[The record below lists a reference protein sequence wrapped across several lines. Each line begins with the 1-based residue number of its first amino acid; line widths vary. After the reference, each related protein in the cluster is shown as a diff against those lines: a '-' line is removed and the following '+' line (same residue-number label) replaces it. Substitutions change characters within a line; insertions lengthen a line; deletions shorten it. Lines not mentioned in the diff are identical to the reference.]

1 MTRHALTAMTAR
13 LRCAIY
19 TRKSTEEGLDQDFNS
34 LDAQREAGEAF
45 IASQR
50 HEGWM
55 AIQDPYDDGGYT
67 GGNMERPA
75 LKRLMADIEAGK
87 IDIVVVYKVD
97 RLSRSLLDFAR
108 LMEVFDRKKVSFVSV
123 TQQFNTA
130 TSIGRLVLNIL
141 LSFAQ
146 FEREMIS
153 ERTRDKMSAARR
165 KGKWTGGRPPLGYD
179 IIGRKLVINDV
190 EAQLIRTVFMLY
202 LDERSLLRVA
212 EVLNTRG
219 HRMKSWTT
227 RKGEHRDGGQW
238 DKAAVLRVLTSV
250 VYLGKIEYREVVY
263 QGEHP
268 AIVDEATFNR
278 VAALLKARRGGAGN
292 SKNTFG
298 FLLRG
303 LIRCRACGS
312 VMTSSCTTRKATVY
326 RYYTC
331 TAVARR
337 GRAKCPVRAV
347 PAEAIERFVVER
359 IQTLGREPSLVDGVV
374 AQAQRSE
381 ESIEAL
387 NQEER
392 QLSVEYARLRAEAKR
407 VLGLLAEQAGGDGGF
422 ARERLGELDE
432 RAAQVNARCFE
443 IRQTLAAAENGAFA
457 RDDIEAALAMFVPVW
472 EALQTHERTRILRLL
487 IEHIDYD
494 GVGGELAINFRP
506 LGVKL
511 LAREA
516 AGVAA

>member
-1 MTRHALTAMTAR
+1 MTAR
-13 LRCAIY
+13 LRCVIY

-50 HEGWM
+50 HEGWVAM
-55 AIQDPYDDGGYT
+55 PDRYDDGGYT
-67 GGNMERPA
+67 GGNIERPG
-75 LKRLMADIEAGK
+75 LKRLMSDIEAGK

-108 LMEVFDRKKVSFVSV
+108 LMELFDRKKVSFVSV

-179 IIGRKLVINDV
+179 IAGRKLVINTD
-190 EAQLIRTVFMLY
+190 EAQLVRTIFSLY
-202 LDERSLLRVA
+202 LDKRSLLRVA
-212 EVLNTRG
+212 ETLNTRG
-219 HRMKSWTT
+219 HRMKSWIT
-227 RKGEHRDGGQW
+227 RKGAHREGGQW
-238 DKAAVLRVLTSV
+238 SKSAVLRILKSV
-250 VYLGKIEYREVVY
+250 VYIGKIEYRKTVY
-263 QGEHP
+263 EGEHP
-268 AIVDEATFNR
+268 EILDEAIFVR
-278 VAALLKARRGGAGN
+278 VTALLKARTGRAEN
-292 SKNTFG
+292 PRNAHG

-312 VMTSSCTTRKATVY
+312 VMTSSCTTHRGTVY

-337 GRAKCPVRAV
+337 GRGKCPVRAV
-347 PAEAIERFVVER
+347 PAQAIERFVVER
-359 IQTLGREPSLVDGVV
+359 IQTLGREASLVDGVV
-374 AQAQRSE
+374 AQAKRSE
-381 ESIEAL
+381 EGIEAL
-387 NQEER
+387 TQEAR
-392 QLSVEYARLRAEAKR
+392 QLSVEYDRLRAEAKR
-407 VLGLLAEQAGGDGGF
+407 VLGLLAEQRGGDGGF

-432 RAAQVNARCFE
+432 RAAQVNARRAE
-443 IRQTLAAAENGAFA
+443 IRQSLAAAESGAFA
-457 RDDIEAALAMFVPVW
+457 REDIEAALAMFVPVW

-487 IEHIDYD
+487 IDHIDYD
-494 GVGGELAINFRP
+494 GVGSELAINFHP

-516 AGVAA
+516 NGVEA